1 MRIEVTR
8 EVAARLV
15 REIPDRVSRG
25 ASTAQRAAKTKKK

>member
-15 REIPDRVSRG
+15 REILDRVSR
-25 ASTAQRAAKTKKK
+25 AHLRYEAPQKQKK